1 MTAEAIV
8 ETVTQHFLR
17 TGEPIRIHVVAQ
29 IHKTSATAVRRALDA
44 QLNGF
49 DYFEIDLWVGTS
61 WCGKFTR
68 SWAVEP
74 SKKTLRSLCNAG
86 AAA

>member
-29 IHKTSATAVRRALDA
+29 IHKTSAAAVRRALDA
-44 QLNGF
+44 QRNGF
-49 DYFEIDLWVGTS
+49 DFFEVDLWTGS
-61 WCGKFTR
+61 SFCGKFVR

-74 SKKTLRSLCNAG
+74 SKRTLRGLCNAG
-86 AAA
+86 ATA

>member
-1 MTAEAIV
+1 MIADYVI
-8 ETVTQHFLR
+8 QHFLR
-17 TGEPIRIHVVAQ
+17 TGEPVRIHVVAQ
-29 IHKTSATAVRRALDA
+29 TLKTSATAVRRALDA

-49 DYFEIDLWVGTS
+49 DYFEIDLWVGSS

-74 SKKTLRSLCNAG
+74 SKKTLRSLCNAEV
-86 AAA
+86 AA